1 MLRATMD
8 ISAPAI
14 SLAVRPRVGHSGHQ
28 CSHAPGRP
36 ILHLVS
42 SSRRPRRE
50 TGCGTTSLIAP
61 HLVQF
66 LCSCRGVVPSSRPA
80 LVPRRRAQEAVKAG
94 RRAWLASGSGVSR
107 PCLDGATMDISAP
120 AISLAVRPRVG
131 HSGHQC
137 SHAPGRPILHLV
149 SSSRRPRRETGCGT
163 TSLIAPHLV
172 QFLCSCRGVVPSS
185 RPALV
190 PRRRAQEAV
199 KAGRRAWLASGSGVS
214 RPCLDGR
221 EHGAT
226 LKPIGTP
233 SCPS

>member
-1 MLRATMD
+1 MNRILVWLIVVVAARSRESQLLTLMYGPAVRRKRFPRSGGCGLASMYPVSDWSTLWLPTIMD
-8 ISAPAI
+8 ISARAI
-14 SLAVRPRVGHSGHQ
+14 SLPDRPRLGQTGHQ

-80 LVPRRRAQEAVKAG
+80 LVRRRRAQEAVKAG

-107 PCLDGATMDISAP
+107 P
-120 AISLAVRPRVG
+120 R
-131 HSGHQC
+131 
-137 SHAPGRPILHLV
+137 
-149 SSSRRPRRETGCGT
+149 
-163 TSLIAPHLV
+163 
-172 QFLCSCRGVVPSS
+172 
-185 RPALV
+185 
-190 PRRRAQEAV
+190 
-199 KAGRRAWLASGSGVS
+199 
-214 RPCLDGR
+214 LDGR